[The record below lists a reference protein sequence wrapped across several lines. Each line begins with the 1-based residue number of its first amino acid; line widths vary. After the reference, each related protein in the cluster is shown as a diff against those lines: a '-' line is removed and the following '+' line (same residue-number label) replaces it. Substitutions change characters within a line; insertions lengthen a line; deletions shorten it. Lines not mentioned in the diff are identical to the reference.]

1 MSRIAL
7 LIPCLLTGG
16 TEVATLETALAIKS
30 LGYVVEVIVYFDE
43 VDPAM
48 LQSFRRSGVGVHL
61 LGVRR
66 DAGLLG
72 QLQLAARLAWQVTRG
87 RYRLIWVQYMTPTL
101 LPLVLSR
108 LFTRRLI
115 ACVHVAA
122 SHYSPDGLRRMRR
135 LARYWCNRFVCV
147 SNTVAHGIFGG
158 EGEALRAGG
167 WVVVIPNALDMA
179 AVRASTKRDWRTE
192 LGWPHDVV
200 VMGFGGRLAHV
211 KGVDVLL
218 QAVARLHRHGVPT
231 RLVIVG
237 EGAEQA
243 NLQALAQRLGVG
255 AITHFAGRLPRGEI
269 FSALK
274 GFDISVMPSRE
285 GLEGFGL
292 SALEAMAAGVPVVA
306 SRVDALQ
313 EVVVDGATGL
323 LCQADEPHEL
333 ADSLAQLVGDAALRQ
348 RMGAAGVAHVESS
361 YDAPAFRTHL
371 TGLLAGMG
379 LPVKGMV

>member
-1 MSRIAL
+1 M
-7 LIPCLLTGG
+7 
-16 TEVATLETALAIKS
+16 KS
-30 LGYVVEVIVYFDE
+30 LGFAVEVIVYFDE
-43 VDPAM
+43 VDVAM
-48 LQSFRRSGVGVHL
+48 LESFRGAGVGVHL
-61 LGVRR
+61 LGVQRS
-66 DAGLLG
+66 AGWLG
-72 QLQLAARLAWQVTRG
+72 RLHLAVRLAWQLASR

-115 ACVHVAA
+115 ACLHVAA
-122 SHYSPDGLRRMRR
+122 SHYAPAGLLRIRW
-135 LARYWCNRFVCV
+135 LARHWCSRFVCV
-147 SNTVAHGIFGG
+147 SDTVGTGVFGAQDG
-158 EGEALRAGG
+158 LMRAGG
-167 WVVVIPNALDMA
+167 RVAVIPNALDMA
-179 AVRASTKRDWRTE
+179 AMRAATKRDWRLE
-192 LGWPHDVV
+192 LGWPRDAVV
-200 VMGFGGRLAHV
+200 LGFWGRLAHV

-218 QAVARLHRHGVPT
+218 NAVARLHRQGVPI

-243 NLQALAQRLGVG
+243 SLHVLSQRLGVG

-269 FSALK
+269 FFALK
-274 GFDISVMPSRE
+274 GFDIAVMPSRE

-323 LCQADEPHEL
+323 LCPAEDPVNL
-333 ADSLAQLVGDAALRQ
+333 AEAMARLVSDSALRQ

-361 YDAPAFRTHL
+361 YDAPAFRAHLAGLL
-371 TGLLAGMG
+371 TGLG
-379 LPVKGMV
+379 LPVKAVV